1 MIINAL
7 DKTINIKIVYYGPAL
22 SGKTTSIKSLF
33 NHFGKLDELLSI
45 ENTLN
50 RTLFFDYGTMIFQ
63 NEEWRLKIHLYST
76 TGQDFYIITRP
87 TTLKGIDGLIYVVD
101 SQISAYKRNK
111 ISWNELLSY
120 YENDIEKLPVVVCFN
135 KQDLPNKFKSMRFM
149 EEIRFNDFKNIAVQ
163 YTTAISGEGILQSFE
178 TILKLIF
185 QDLIKSQLLAI
196 QGSNYLNY

>member
-33 NHFGKLDELLSI
+33 NHFGKLDELISV

-63 NEEWRLKIHLYST
+63 NEEWQLKIHLYST
-76 TGQDFYIITRP
+76 TGQDFYIVTRP
-87 TTLKGIDGLIYVVD
+87 TTLKGVDGLIYVVD
-101 SQISAYKRNK
+101 SQITAYKRNL

-120 YENDIEKLPVVVCFN
+120 YKTGIEKLPIVICFN
-135 KQDLPNKFKSMRFM
+135 KQDLPNKFKSMQFM
-149 EEIRFNDFKNIAVQ
+149 NEIGYDGFQNMTAE
-163 YTTAISGEGILQSFE
+163 YTTALNGEGVLSSFE

-185 QDLIKSQLLAI
+185 QDLIKSELLTVES
-196 QGSNYLNY
+196 SNYLNT